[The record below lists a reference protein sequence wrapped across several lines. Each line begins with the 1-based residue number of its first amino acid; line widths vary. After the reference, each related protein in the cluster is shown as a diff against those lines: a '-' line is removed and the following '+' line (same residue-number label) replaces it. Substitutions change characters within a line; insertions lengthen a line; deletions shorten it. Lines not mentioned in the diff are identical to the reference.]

1 MAFFAEFSARV
12 QLGNLGMSKLQTEL
26 IYPATSLACAIA
38 GAIFDLR
45 DRRIPNYLTLPSILF
60 GLLIHL
66 FIGGWRGLGL
76 SAAAGLIAGV
86 IFLLFWLAGGM
97 GAGDVK
103 LITAVACIAG
113 LSHIT
118 WLLILTAL
126 AGGVMAIGLA
136 LWSGKLKDTIMNLG
150 ALAVH
155 HRFEGLKPHPHL
167 NVGNART
174 LRLPYALAI
183 AAGSAMTLC
192 MTVVQ
197 R

>member
-1 MAFFAEFSARV
+1 MSRLHTEFV
-12 QLGNLGMSKLQTEL
+12 
-26 IYPATSLACAIA
+26 YLAVAIA
-38 GAIFDLR
+38 FAGAGAVFDLR
-45 DRRIPNYLTLPSILF
+45 SRRIPNLLTIPGILF
-60 GLLIHL
+60 GLLLHL
-66 FIGGWRGLGL
+66 FIGGWRGFGL
-76 SAAAGLIAGV
+76 SAAAALIAGV
-86 IFLLFWLAGGM
+86 VFLIFWLAGGM

-103 LITAVACIAG
+103 LIAAVGAIGG
-113 LSHIT
+113 LSEVG
-118 WLLILTAL
+118 WLLGLTAI
-126 AGGVMAIGLA
+126 AGGVMAVGLA
-136 LWSGKLKDTIMNLG
+136 LWRGRFKDTIMNLG

-192 MTVVQ
+192 MTVVK